1 MARRFTVDEANAL
14 LPVVIPRLE
23 ELRRLAERLTI
34 IQRELA
40 EITPAGARNGQA
52 DRLLALETEA
62 ADIAGRAETLLR
74 ALLELGVE
82 VKEPLTGLI
91 DFRSLREGRE
101 VYLCWR
107 LGEGDIAWW
116 HDLDS
121 GFRGRRPL

>member
-52 DRLLALETEA
+52 DRLLTLETEA